1 MCTLLTIGVLTN
13 TIQAATALSLAAME
27 EAHDEVTE
35 NIRLHADLIN
45 MPRFGSP
52 DNYAYGAAQLNIAP
66 AQAANS
72 GMTHNPFGQPQNI

>member
-1 MCTLLTIGVLTN
+1 MPSHIHIILTKS
-13 TIQAATALSLAAME
+13 IQAATALSLAAMS

-72 GMTHNPFGQPQNI
+72 GMEFPLNTEAA